1 MPTSR
6 ERVFYQAGLPFGYF
20 YGKNGDYMNER
31 TIQLIGKENMEKIKK
46 ANILVVGLGGVG
58 GTAVEA
64 LIRSGIEHITII
76 DKDVFDESNLNRQI
90 LATKDTIGTEKTAVC
105 KKRIQAINP
114 QVNVIPKTIF
124 LNASTINELE
134 QYDYIIDACDTI
146 DTKVLLA
153 KYAIENNSKI
163 ISCMGTGKRLD
174 PSKLKISTLN
184 KTYNDPLAKV
194 MRHKMKENNL
204 NLNIPVVFSDEL
216 PINTENVIG
225 SMIFVPS
232 TAGLLLADYVINDII
247 KP

>member
-90 LATKDTIGTEKTAVC
+90 LATKDASGAEKTAVC
-105 KKRIQAINP
+105 KKRIHPINP
-114 QVNVIPKTIF
+114 HYPT
-124 LNASTINELE
+124 
-134 QYDYIIDACDTI
+134 
-146 DTKVLLA
+146 
-153 KYAIENNSKI
+153 
-163 ISCMGTGKRLD
+163 
-174 PSKLKISTLN
+174 
-184 KTYNDPLAKV
+184 
-194 MRHKMKENNL
+194 
-204 NLNIPVVFSDEL
+204 
-216 PINTENVIG
+216 
-225 SMIFVPS
+225 
-232 TAGLLLADYVINDII
+232 
-247 KP
+247 

>member
-1 MPTSR
+1 
-6 ERVFYQAGLPFGYF
+6 
-20 YGKNGDYMNER
+20 MNER
-31 TIQLIGKENMEKIKK
+31 TIQLIGKENLEKIKK

-76 DKDVFDESNLNRQI
+76 DKDTFDESNLNRQI
-90 LATKDTIGTEKTAVC
+90 LSTKDAIGKEKTKIC
-105 KKRIQAINP
+105 QERIHSINP
-114 QVNVIPKTIF
+114 IVNIIHKAIF
-124 LNASTINELE
+124 LDASTINELE

-153 KYAIENNSKI
+153 KYAKENNSKI

-174 PSKLKISTLN
+174 PAKVKITTLN
-184 KTYNDPLAKV
+184 KTYNDPLAKI

-216 PINTENVIG
+216 PRNTNNVIG

-232 TAGLLLADYVINDII
+232 AAGLLLANYVINDII